1 MAVDS
6 GVGYVGLMEDSSPL
20 PRKTQRDEDSFVA
33 ALRDVDEPDIDRIAE
48 LITLAMGER
57 RPRLAARL
65 VQILPDH
72 VEIEPGSAL
81 ERAERASHLL
91 VVRGDDVELFN
102 ALDAA
107 WREVRR
113 GRMRR
118 MVSRQRLV
126 GTNRQYT
133 HPRVGRRR
141 RR

>member
-1 MAVDS
+1 MSDGSA
-6 GVGYVGLMEDSSPL
+6 L
-20 PRKTQRDEDSFVA
+20 PRNTARDEDAFVA
-33 ALRDVDEPDIDRIAE
+33 ALRDGPEPDLEQLAE
-48 LITLAMGER
+48 LVSLAMGAR

-65 VQILPDH
+65 VQLLPDH

-81 ERAERASHLL
+81 ERAERASRLL
-91 VVRGDDVELFN
+91 VLKSDDAEAFES
-102 ALDAA
+102 LDVA

-113 GRMRR
+113 NRMRR
-118 MVSRQRLV
+118 MLNRQRLV